1 MHKKKSL
8 ILGTIC
14 LIFGLSQSQWLETT
28 IYVPDSFAG
37 VVEPQAIT
45 HNATNNMIY
54 VGGRYGE
61 CVVVIDGE
69 TNQRIAKIPAGKN
82 IYSLNWNPRNNKVYS
97 ANRDDNSVTIIDGST
112 NRVITTIR
120 TGNSPSALC
129 YNSVN
134 NKLYCANSNS
144 NSVVVI
150 DGASDSVIATVPTG
164 SGPSAL
170 IYNPINNKVYC
181 ANTGSGSVT
190 VIDGAGDSVIATILV
205 GEYPCALVDNPVNNK
220 VYCVAGDSVIVIDGA
235 SNQVIATIRV
245 GKSPTAFTYNPQEN
259 RIYVAN
265 YNGSSISVIRDVIGL
280 EEGSRL
286 NRGGKT
292 TKIYPNPANSVLLVQ
307 LPQGTASKTIK
318 IFDSAGRLLREL
330 GTAKGKCELRIPVSG
345 MSPGVYFL
353 YQGKQVKRFQLV
365 H

>member
-144 NSVVVI
+144 NSIVVI
-150 DGASDSVIATVPTG
+150 DGAS
-164 SGPSAL
+164 
-170 IYNPINNKVYC
+170 
-181 ANTGSGSVT
+181 
-190 VIDGAGDSVIATILV
+190 DSVIATILV

-318 IFDSAGRLLREL
+318 IFDSAGRMLREF

>member
-150 DGASDSVIATVPTG
+150 DGVS
-164 SGPSAL
+164 
-170 IYNPINNKVYC
+170 
-181 ANTGSGSVT
+181 
-190 VIDGAGDSVIATILV
+190 DSVIATILV